1 MSDVLPG
8 PALKVERLNKRFG
21 GVVVAKDLRLTI
33 PRGRVTGIIGPN
45 GAGKSTLFNIIAGFV
60 TPDAGRIE
68 LDGRDITRLPMYR
81 RAQSGVSRTWQHV
94 RLFPSLS
101 VFDNLVLGARDYKGA
116 SAVSALFRPPWVRR
130 QMEEL
135 GARADALLVRIGLSE
150 KRNEPTTNLSYGQ
163 QKRVGLARALMNDG
177 SYLLLDE
184 PLSGV
189 DGKNYEVILDL
200 IRQEVA
206 AGRGICVI
214 EHNISFMTE
223 MANDLLFL
231 FNGQIEAQGLPQD
244 ILADARIRR
253 IYFGGET

>member
-1 MSDVLPG
+1 MSG
-8 PALKVERLNKRFG
+8 PAVEDALKVSGLQKRFG
-21 GVVVAKDLRLTI
+21 GVVVANDMRLTI

-60 TPDAGRIE
+60 AADAGYIE
-68 LDGRDITRLPMYR
+68 LDGRDITHLPMYR
-81 RAQSGVSRTWQHV
+81 RARLGVSRTWQHV

-101 VFDNLVLGARDYKGA
+101 VFDNLLLGAREYSGA
-116 SAVSALFRPPWVRR
+116 GVMSALFRPPWINR
-130 QMEEL
+130 QMKEL
-135 GARADALLVRIGLSE
+135 GARADALLLRIGLAH
-150 KRNEPTTNLSYGQ
+150 KRNDSTNTLSYGQ
-163 QKRVGLARALMNDG
+163 QKRIGLARALMNDG
-177 SYLLLDE
+177 PYLLLDE

-189 DGKNYEVILDL
+189 DGKNYEIILDL

-206 AGRGICVI
+206 GGRGICVI

-223 MANDLLFL
+223 VASDLLFL
-231 FNGQIEAQGLPQD
+231 FNGQIEAHGPPRE